1 MPSTAPRFKPLRW
14 LSLSI
19 VLSLALLAATLIFV
33 FLGRGD
39 GKAAATPACGASRTQ
54 ASGKST
60 GSRGRVPHLRRV
72 VVIMFENKEY
82 NEVIG
87 SSQAPTF
94 NRLAHRGALFTRYCA
109 VAHPSLPN
117 YLALVSGST
126 HRITDDCTDCSVS
139 GLSLVDTLGHAGL
152 RWKSYAEGLPYPGFT
167 GAGAGRYAK
176 KHNPFVYF
184 DHVTASKRR
193 LARVVPLTRFRR
205 DLRKGALPNLAF
217 VVPNLCHDMHDC
229 SVADGDHWLKA
240 FIRPLLRSRQLKHG
254 VVFIV
259 FDEGSGGDLAGGGGH
274 TIALAVGRTVKRGS
288 RARGALSH
296 YNLLR
301 TVEDVLRLPHL
312 GNSSR
317 ARSIRGIWR

>member
-1 MPSTAPRFKPLRW
+1 LAPTARRFKPLSR
-14 LSLSI
+14 LSLF
-19 VLSLALLAATLIFV
+19 LCASLAILAAVLAFV

-39 GKAAATPACGASRTQ
+39 GKAAAAAQCGGATNRASA
-54 ASGKST
+54 AST
-60 GSRGRVPHLRRV
+60 RARRRPPHLKRV

-94 NRLAHRGALFTRYCA
+94 NRLARHGALFTRYCG
-109 VAHPSLPN
+109 VGHPSLPN

-126 HRITDDCTDCSVS
+126 HGITDDCTDCSVS
-139 GLSLVDTLGHAGL
+139 GRNLADTLGRAGL
-152 RWKSYAEGLPYPGFT
+152 TWKSYAEGLPHRGFT
-167 GAGAGRYAK
+167 GAEAGRYAK

-184 DHVTASKRR
+184 DDIVASKRR
-193 LARVVPLTRFRR
+193 LARVVPLTRFHR
-205 DLRKGALPNLAF
+205 DLRRGALPNLAF

-229 SVADGDHWLKA
+229 SVADGDHWLA
-240 FIRPLLRSRQLKHG
+240 TFIRPLLRSRQLKHG

-259 FDEGSGGDLAGGGGH
+259 FDEGSEGDVSGGGGH
-274 TIALAVGRTVKRGS
+274 TIALAVGPTVKRGTRVRS
-288 RARGALSH
+288 SLSH

-312 GNSSR
+312 GSSSR
-317 ARSIRGIWR
+317 AHPIRGIWR